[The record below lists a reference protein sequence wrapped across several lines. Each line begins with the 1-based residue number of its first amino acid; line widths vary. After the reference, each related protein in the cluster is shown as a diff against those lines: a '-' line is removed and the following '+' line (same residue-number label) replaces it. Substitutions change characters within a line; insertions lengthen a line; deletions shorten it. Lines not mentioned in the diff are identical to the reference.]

1 MKKMEFAYAAPE
13 SMGIESAALTKALKA
28 ARDGAHRGIEIHDMI
43 IMRKGTIVC
52 EAYFQPYHKD
62 AKHAIYSQTKSFMS
76 TAMGLAIGDGL
87 VKLDDYAL
95 DYFPE
100 VDRASIAANA
110 DRMKVRHL
118 MSMACGHET
127 DPMGAFRE
135 KGPEGFFAWPVTKE
149 PGEHFFYN
157 TAASNICGMIVERVT
172 GKSMYAY
179 LKERIFDKIGMEI
192 EEEDWMKVHGACS
205 GGFGLHVRAMDVLR
219 LANLYLLRGK
229 WEGEQLIPEEW
240 VELVSRKKI
249 DCANEFTSWAA
260 GYTYQFWNCD
270 FADGYRIDGA
280 GAQQADI
287 VPEKDMVILFN
298 SALHGEVSDYAQVL
312 ARYYIYP
319 AVHDEAL
326 PENAEAQAELCAMVK
341 AVAQPEKT
349 AYEML
354 CGAAGSYKSDKE
366 GMERIEL
373 TEKDGEM
380 TLLLGDYRLVFG
392 LDGAWRVKELQPAA
406 DDAVAR
412 TKYAAGR
419 GKWSGKRF
427 RGRVTLFPDIRSTY
441 VDMEVT
447 ESGLVLLIRTD
458 WLPAVND
465 GKPFKAVRV

>member
-1 MKKMEFAYAAPE
+1 MKKMEFGYASPE
-13 SMGIESAALTKALKA
+13 SMGIESKALIKALQA
-28 ARDGAHRGIEIHDMI
+28 ARDGAYRGIEIHDMI

-87 VKLDDYAL
+87 VSLEDYAL

-100 VDRASIAANA
+100 VERAKADANA
-110 DRMKVRHL
+110 PRMKVKHL

-127 DPMGAFRE
+127 DPMQAFFAE
-135 KGPEGFFAWPVTKE
+135 GPAGFFAWPVTKE

-172 GKSMYAY
+172 GKSLYAY

-192 EEEDWMKVHGACS
+192 EEADWLTVHGACS

-219 LANLYLLRGK
+219 IANLYLLGGK
-229 WEGEQLIPEEW
+229 WEGEQLIPESW
-240 VELVSRKKI
+240 VELVSKKKI
-249 DCANEFTSWAA
+249 DCPNEFTSWAA

-326 PENAEAQAELCAMVK
+326 PENAAAQQELDALVREI
-341 AVAQPEKT
+341 ADPAKT
-349 AYEML
+349 DYAL
-354 CGAAGSYKSDKE
+354 PCGAVGVYESEIE

-380 TLLLGDYRLVFG
+380 TLLLGEYRLVFG

-406 DDAVAR
+406 DAAIAR
-412 TKYAAGR
+412 TLFAAGR

-427 RGRVTLFPDIRSTY
+427 HGRVTLFPDIRTSF
-441 VDMEVT
+441 VDLEVT
-447 ESGLVLLIRTD
+447 QSGLTLLIKTE